1 MVLGNYS
8 VLGRRLLILDKHR
21 GVVVLFP
28 FNSIQCQGYLVGTVT
43 EQGSHLPQ
51 DIFPSAKVHQKAPV

>member
-8 VLGRRLLILDKHR
+8 VLGSRLPILDKHR
-21 GVVVLFP
+21 RVVVLFL

-43 EQGSHLPQ
+43 EHGSNLPQ
-51 DIFPSAKVHQKAPV
+51 DRFPSEKVHQKASG